1 LTAAQVIAIAEE
13 TKPAR
18 IRTVLQPSKETST
31 PPMINVALKPRL
43 RRIGVILFAPPAVGA
58 AFWGFLHL
66 TGNFNAVVPGEFYRS
81 AQLTPAQLSEYVGV
95 CKLRTVINL
104 RGDNKGQPWYDAE
117 VKESDHLGIVHVD
130 FGMSARHE
138 LTRAQAI
145 ALIALM
151 EKAAKPLLVH
161 CKDGADRAGLA
172 SARDF
177 LAAKK
182 RADNEGFLPA
192 SPKIVV
198 TGGLDFND
206 HRLIWDR
213 LDKVRAKHPDM
224 VLLHG
229 GSPKG
234 DELIAAKWATNR
246 KAPQIALKPDWTKHA
261 KAAPFKRNDAMLDV
275 LPIDVMVF
283 PGTLASR
290 TTSPTRPAS
299 SAFRSGGCGAS
310 RV

>member
-81 AQLTPAQLSEYVGV
+81 AQLTPAQLSEYVGAY
-95 CKLRTVINL
+95 KLRTVINL

-172 SARDF
+172 SALY
-177 LAAKK
+177 LAVVKQ
-182 RADNEGFLPA
+182 ADSKVAEAQLSFRYGHISLPFIPEYA
-192 SPKIVV
+192 MERS
-198 TGGLDFND
+198 F
-206 HRLIWDR
+206 
-213 LDKVRAKHPDM
+213 
-224 VLLHG
+224 
-229 GSPKG
+229 
-234 DELIAAKWATNR
+234 E
-246 KAPQIALKPDWTKHA
+246 ALEPS
-261 KAAPFKRNDAMLDV
+261 
-275 LPIDVMVF
+275 
-283 PGTLASR
+283 LA
-290 TTSPTRPAS
+290 AS
-299 SAFRSGGCGAS
+299 SAIAPPPQSAPD
-310 RV
+310 